1 MRELLP
7 VTPDRAG
14 PVGRVRRGLVR
25 DVVATAGVA
34 GLALA
39 INHLTRV
46 GQILPQVSVM
56 LALVTAAVAGSAAV
70 TAAAVSRLSAD
81 RKSVV

>member
-7 VTPDRAG
+7 VTPDRAA

-56 LALVTAAVAGSAAV
+56 LALVTAAVASGHRGRGDAV
-70 TAAAVSRLSAD
+70 VG
-81 RKSVV
+81 